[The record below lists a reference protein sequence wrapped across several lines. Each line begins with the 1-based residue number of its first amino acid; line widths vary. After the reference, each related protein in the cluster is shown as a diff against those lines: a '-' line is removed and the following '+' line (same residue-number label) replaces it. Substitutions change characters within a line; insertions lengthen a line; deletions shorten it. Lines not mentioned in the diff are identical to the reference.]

1 MSPVTIIYK
10 EQMPLCI
17 RFVDET
23 NTPREEFI
31 EFISL
36 MKIIGLA
43 IGKEIEAALD
53 RLTLPIEDTRGQA
66 CDGASCGQGYD
77 SASPMSSAK
86 NGVQGYIKR
95 LSPLAIYTHCSG
107 HCVNLVIVHAW
118 KLVGVRNMLDKFKE
132 TCVFFLITAPN
143 EKHL

>member
-1 MSPVTIIYK
+1 
-10 EQMPLCI
+10 MPLCI

-36 MKIIGLA
+36 VRITGLA

-53 RLTLPIEDTRGQA
+53 RLTLPIEDIR
-66 CDGASCGQGYD
+66 GQGYD
-77 SASPMSSAK
+77 GASSMSSAK

-107 HCVNLVIVHAW
+107 HCVNLVIVHA
-118 KLVGVRNMLDKFKE
+118 
-132 TCVFFLITAPN
+132 
-143 EKHL
+143 